1 MILTDAKNE
10 VTIQGQFK
18 TSGFS
23 IHASPKAFQILSSN
37 IYTHKVRAVIREYS
51 TNAADAH
58 IEAGINRP
66 FEVHLPTL
74 LEPWF
79 SVRDFGAGLCPEDV
93 RGIFATYFYSTKTN
107 SNSTTGCMGL
117 GSCSA
122 YSLVDSFLVTSFHEG
137 TKSTYSCY
145 KDEDGVPQIA
155 LLAEDQTDEVGL
167 SIQVD
172 IPQSKIRE
180 FETEAVEVYQYFDR
194 LPSINKDISP
204 LIESARSDYNLIEP
218 DFAIG
223 EKYGTFKAVMGNVA
237 YTIPSELSL
246 GCKGWA
252 KFNLGDLSFDPGREN
267 LSLDERTK
275 NKVKERLEEIKGK
288 LIQTVLDRVE
298 TEPTIYK
305 KRLVFNKLKTG
316 YVGKVLVGRTEFKE
330 LEWPNLKNSVKSF
343 TLGKK
348 IDVNFHVPY
357 FDQSSE
363 YIFRS
368 DKKSERKLKIW
379 MKQND
384 VRKVFILSDEAIAES
399 EIDPDVIRNIS
410 DLVLTKSARSTS
422 ERVKVKKYT
431 CGWSNSSVDITQPYV
446 YVELFN
452 GKPSQ
457 YANIQYIIRG
467 CEKLGIK
474 FDLYGMTQA
483 TKKRGAGVELSEY
496 LAKVLP
502 EEIKEIEIPEE
513 YWLSKIDDRFDAE
526 DTDYQILAAMRAG
539 KRSIIKDTSLMSLRD
554 RYFKKYPMLKLLKN
568 VDDEQMKI
576 VLAYA
581 KKLE

>member
-1 MILTDAKNE
+1 MILTDVKNE
-10 VTIQGQFK
+10 VSINGQFK

-58 IEAGINRP
+58 IEAGLDQP
-66 FEVHLPTL
+66 FEVHLPTM

-122 YSLVDSFLVTSFHEG
+122 YALVDSFLVTSFHEG
-137 TKSTYSCY
+137 TKATYSCY
-145 KDEDGVPQIA
+145 KDENGVPQIA
-155 LLAEDQTDEVGL
+155 LLAESQTDEVGL

-172 IPQSKIRE
+172 IPQFKIGE
-180 FETEAVEVYQYFDR
+180 FEREAVEVYQYFDK
-194 LPSINKDISP
+194 LPSVNKDIATR
-204 LIESARSDYNLIEP
+204 IEQERSAYDLIEP

-275 NKVKERLEEIKGK
+275 TNVKERLEEIKNK
-288 LIQTVLDRVE
+288 LVQIVLDRVE
-298 TEPTIYK
+298 TQSTIYK
-305 KRLVFNKLKTG
+305 KRLVFNNLKTG
-316 YVGKVLVGRTEFKE
+316 YVGKVLANRPE
-330 LEWPNLKNSVKSF
+330 LANLNWPHLKNSAKSF
-343 TLGKK
+343 TLRKK
-348 IDVNFHVPY
+348 IEVDFSGN
-357 FDQSSE
+357 FDQSAE
-363 YIFRS
+363 CIFRL
-368 DKKSERKLKIW
+368 DRNLERKLKIW

-384 VRKVFILSDEAIAES
+384 VHRVFILSDEAIAES
-399 EIDPDVIRNIS
+399 EIDPDVIRNIG
-410 DLVLTKSARSTS
+410 DLSLTKSARSTS
-422 ERVKVKKYT
+422 ERVKVKRYT

-452 GKPSQ
+452 GKPSR
-457 YANIQYIIRG
+457 YGNIQYIIRG

-483 TKKRGAGVELSEY
+483 TKKRGAGVELGEY
-496 LAKVLP
+496 LSKILP
-502 EEIKEIEIPEE
+502 EEIKEIETPSEF
-513 YWLSKIDDRFDAE
+513 WLSNIDQRFKVE
-526 DTDYQILAAMRAG
+526 DTDYQILAAMNAG
-539 KRSIIKDTSLMSLRD
+539 KRRIIKDTSLLSLRD
-554 RYFKKYPMLKLLKN
+554 RYFKKYPMLKLLKY

-581 KKLE
+581 KKLD